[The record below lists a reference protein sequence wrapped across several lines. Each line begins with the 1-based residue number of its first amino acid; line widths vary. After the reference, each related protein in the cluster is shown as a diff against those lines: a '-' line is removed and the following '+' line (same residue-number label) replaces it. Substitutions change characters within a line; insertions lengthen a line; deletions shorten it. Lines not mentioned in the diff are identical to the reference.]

1 MLRACVLEY
10 QGSWDRT
17 LPWVE
22 FSYNNSYQESLKMAP
37 FKVLYGRRCHTP
49 LNWIELG
56 EKAIF
61 GPDLFKEAEATVCRI
76 QDNLKAA
83 KSHQEAY
90 AKKSRRPLEF
100 EGGDHVYLR
109 VLPLKGVKRFGM
121 KGKLAPR
128 YIEPFPILEKCGIV
142 YYKPDLPPSLARVHD
157 TFHVSQLKKCLK
169 APMDVMLPEVTPLE
183 ADLSYPE
190 HPIKI
195 LYQKDGVTRRKTI
208 KFFKIQW
215 SHTEEEATWECE
227 DFLRSRH
234 PNFVLP

>member
-37 FKVLYGRRCHTP
+37 FKVLYGRRCHTL

-61 GPDLFKEAEATVCRI
+61 GPDLVKEAEATVCRI

-90 AKKSRRPLEF
+90 ANKRHQPLEL
-100 EGGDHVYLR
+100 EVGDQVYLR
-109 VLPLKGVKRFGM
+109 VSQMNGVNRFGV
-121 KGKLAPR
+121 KGKLSPH
-128 YIEPFPILEKCGIV
+128 YIGPWLA
-142 YYKPDLPPSLARVHD
+142 SLTCH
-157 TFHVSQLKKCLK
+157 H
-169 APMDVMLPEVTPLE
+169 
-183 ADLSYPE
+183 
-190 HPIKI
+190 H
-195 LYQKDGVTRRKTI
+195 
-208 KFFKIQW
+208 
-215 SHTEEEATWECE
+215 
-227 DFLRSRH
+227 
-234 PNFVLP
+234 